1 MDSNKLSNALLALHD
16 LVSRLRGSD
25 GCPWDVLQT
34 DATIKMYLLEEA
46 YEVLDAIERGEPA
59 DVCQELGDLLFQMI
73 FLVSLAE
80 EREEFDLV
88 DVLEQI
94 TEKMRYR
101 HPHVFEDTEVGSAE
115 EVADNWQKLKKKE
128 KETPE
133 ALSAQLQGIPIDL
146 PALLRAHRL
155 SDRASRASL
164 GGSGAKRAWVKVE
177 RNFKELKKA
186 VSTSDKERIGQEM
199 GEILFGLVSL
209 ARDWGLNAENL
220 LRQAN
225 QAFIQHVEKME
236 QELEGSDTVL
246 DQGPADDME
255 RSNPKVEIKEE

>member
-1 MDSNKLSNALLALHD
+1 MDTNKLSKALLALHD

-46 YEVLDAIERGEPA
+46 YEVLDAIEKGEPA

-101 HPHVFEDTEVGSAE
+101 HPHVFGEAEVGSAE
-115 EVADNWQKLKKKE
+115 EVADNWQKLKKRE
-128 KETPE
+128 KEAPE
-133 ALSAQLQGIPIDL
+133 TLSAQLRGVPIDL

-164 GGSGAKRAWVKVE
+164 GGSDAKMEWAKVE

-199 GEILFGLVSL
+199 GEILFGLISL
-209 ARDWGLNAENL
+209 ARDWGLNAESL

-225 QAFIQHVEKME
+225 QEFIQHVEKME
-236 QELEGSDTVL
+236 QELEDSDTAL
-246 DQGPADDME
+246 DQGAVEEAE
-255 RSNPKVEIKEE
+255 RHQAKVKIKEE

>member
-1 MDSNKLSNALLALHD
+1 MDSNKLSKALLALYD
-16 LVSRLRGSD
+16 LVSRLRGAD

-34 DATIKMYLLEEA
+34 DTTIKMYLLEEA
-46 YEVLDAIERGEPA
+46 YEVLDAIERGEAA

-73 FLVSLAE
+73 FLINLAE
-80 EREEFDLV
+80 ERGEFDLV

-101 HPHVFEDTEVGSAE
+101 HPHVFGDTEVESAE
-115 EVADNWQKLKKKE
+115 EVADNWQKLKKRE
-128 KETPE
+128 KEAPQT
-133 ALSAQLQGIPIDL
+133 LSAQLRGVPIDL

-164 GGSGAKRAWVKVE
+164 GGADAKRAWVHLE

-186 VSTSDKERIGQEM
+186 VSTSDKERLGQEM

-209 ARDWGLNAENL
+209 AREWGLNAENL

-236 QELEGSDTVL
+236 QEFEDSDRML
-246 DQGPADDME
+246 DQGAADDTE
-255 RSNPKVEIKEE
+255 RSNPKVKIKEE